1 MVVLARPEETKP
13 LLRHSERELGAH
25 ELPQHEGQDPSVAEV
40 LNLLNRI
47 ETSTRFEAATGPAA
61 LSGIA
66 VETDDKT
73 GLAKRVAP
81 VRLGAV
87 LSEARPDFWD

>member
-1 MVVLARPEETKP
+1 MTDVGMCGSYESIIGMVKDEPLQRFLTKMP
-13 LLRHSERELGAH
+13 
-25 ELPQHEGQDPSVAEV
+25 
-40 LNLLNRI
+40 
-47 ETSTRFEAATGPAA
+47 STRFEAATGPGM

-73 GLAKRVAP
+73 GLALLVAP

-87 LSEARPDFWD
+87 LSETRPDFWD